1 MLPTNTY
8 EYITVEM
15 WKDAAELYPLLLNK
29 FGDKY
34 EYNYD
39 WLSGSTIIYKK
50 FGKSLTQEEIEELFL
65 FAIDIEVLMF
75 EVKTEKVERY
85 I

>member
-1 MLPTNTY
+1 MPPTSVW
-8 EYITVEM
+8 EYVTIEI
-15 WKDAAELYPLLLNK
+15 WKNAIELYQPLFNK

-39 WLSGSTIIYKK
+39 WLADSTIIYKK

-65 FAIDIEVLMF
+65 FAIDIEVEMF
-75 EVKTEKVERY
+75 KVKTEKVERY